1 MEIEL
6 WKRLGGQLQTTHLR
20 NFEALMNSG
29 SPLSCARAAISSS
42 LAKASQAVS
51 WETPA
56 RESQAAS
63 AGQG

>member
-1 MEIEL
+1 
-6 WKRLGGQLQTTHLR
+6 
-20 NFEALMNSG
+20 MNSG